1 MNTLMKLNCLEINV
15 WSGYDMRLLN
25 DGANIAKS
33 YNGEGNCLKEEV
45 HEVVVLSMHKIIAS
59 T

>member
-1 MNTLMKLNCLEINV
+1 
-15 WSGYDMRLLN
+15 MRLLN

-33 YNGEGNCLKEEV
+33 YNGEGYCLKEEV